1 MAPAAAFGAIF
12 HAAVMTS
19 PALGGPALRVAGV
32 LADASVQH
40 PHFPERFNASRS
52 SFLIKLGGSDDKD
65 HAADSSPRAG
75 KVPSG
80 SPAPSLWP
88 RLIKSHTSTQVR
100 VGP

>member
-12 HAAVMTS
+12 HAAVMTN
-19 PALGGPALRVAGV
+19 PALEGPALRVAGV

-65 HAADSSPRAG
+65 HAAD

-80 SPAPSLWP
+80 SPAPLLWP